1 MINEFFSHPRGFRAP
16 ALQDGASDSVMGL
29 FENCISNNLTDEI
42 CDTIRYWHRLLVD
55 YSSSPQDV
63 ILPIRIYENLG
74 HGHTRRRALT
84 ILENHFAYA
93 FASNSFA
100 RAVEAMVLAGI
111 RPSQEEFA
119 SIFRNF
125 TACLGFH
132 WGNETVEEQHIA
144 AYPNAY
150 KRKFYLDGWYLAH
163 IHGIGTEVFAGH
175 EDVVV
180 GEVFPVGELVDWQ
193 NGNINGINIP
203 IRRIQ
208 GELNQH
214 QWEFARAH
222 FLRFLDPINYFL
234 VPSQKREMHVPK
246 TVNCLGEERCVVDF
260 MKRYMSEQFH
270 DEYVEF
276 CDKALIGGDDIPR
289 TTRNELGG
297 VPLHCEFHSSASHLE
312 VGGETQI
319 HRYTDAYRR
328 RTYDILVGHQ
338 VVEENLQMRSA
349 ALRTIQHFVE
359 ATPTIT
365 FEELRTAFPKRVN
378 RYHETVIL
386 ADDDH
391 DPRRYLGPINL
402 PDGRRVFV
410 CGEWI
415 GNGPRMNWHLFVA
428 AAAAVGIDIIEH
440 RQLINQQGLY

>member
-1 MINEFFSHPRGFRAP
+1 MINEFFFFFFGFRAP

-214 QWEFARAH
+214 Q
-222 FLRFLDPINYFL
+222 
-234 VPSQKREMHVPK
+234 
-246 TVNCLGEERCVVDF
+246 
-260 MKRYMSEQFH
+260 
-270 DEYVEF
+270 
-276 CDKALIGGDDIPR
+276 
-289 TTRNELGG
+289 
-297 VPLHCEFHSSASHLE
+297 
-312 VGGETQI
+312 
-319 HRYTDAYRR
+319 
-328 RTYDILVGHQ
+328 
-338 VVEENLQMRSA
+338 
-349 ALRTIQHFVE
+349 
-359 ATPTIT
+359 
-365 FEELRTAFPKRVN
+365 
-378 RYHETVIL
+378 
-386 ADDDH
+386 
-391 DPRRYLGPINL
+391 
-402 PDGRRVFV
+402 
-410 CGEWI
+410 
-415 GNGPRMNWHLFVA
+415 
-428 AAAAVGIDIIEH
+428 
-440 RQLINQQGLY
+440 